1 MPSWTLLILGW
12 VFRGWVCW
20 AWICG
25 AWICWAWISSWL
37 VGRLVLLGFTFVFN
51 ISYVARVVISFVV
64 HNLSAAVGE
73 KDPVRSGNVTLIV
86 SGLLVGVV
94 IVGRIVLNGPGEVL
108 GHRSL
113 SIF

>member
-1 MPSWTLLILGW
+1 MPSWTFLILGW
-12 VFRGWVCW
+12 IFWG
-20 AWICG
+20 WICW
-25 AWICWAWISSWL
+25 AWICWAWVSSWL
-37 VGRLVLLGFTFVFN
+37 VGRLVFLGFTFVFN
-51 ISYVARVVISFVV
+51 ISDVASVVISLVV
-64 HNLSAAVGE
+64 YNLSAAVGE
-73 KDPVRSGNVTLIV
+73 ESAVRSGNVTLIV